1 MCSWGAV
8 LRAIMPREVKRGGSV
23 QLCLSAQLFLMW
35 EVGIEEGLAAVA
47 PGKWKGGDKDDD
59 SVRGHT
65 Q

>member
-1 MCSWGAV
+1 
-8 LRAIMPREVKRGGSV
+8 VKRGGSV
-23 QLCLSAQLFLMW
+23 QLCLSAQLFLVW